1 MKHRGISSRWGIAA
15 LAGLAALSVLAAACG
30 DDDDATTPTQAAT
43 TAAASST
50 AAASASASSSASA
63 SATSA
68 VKGFTDAGYKAAGL
82 DKAKNVTVDKGAS
95 IKIGISSALSG
106 DVKSLGAPIADSAE
120 AAGQGV
126 DISGHK
132 IEFVREDDLCTPEGG
147 PAAADRLVKANVV
160 AVVGPICS
168 GGTRAS
174 LSIYDKAGI
183 THVSPS
189 ATAGD
194 LTAPTRAEG
203 PYVTF
208 FRVPVLNSDEAREQ
222 AKFAMTKLNAKKAFV
237 VFDTDDY
244 GKDLSQQFQSFFKE
258 QGGTI
263 VGSPAGYEKKQTDF
277 KSIISNIKA
286 AKPDVVY
293 MAGFYAEATP
303 FLKQLRAESDL
314 KTVPF
319 LGGDGIK
326 NDELLKGAGADA
338 EGAYLALPGTTGAKF
353 ADYKAK
359 YKDAESATFGA
370 ESWDAATILIN
381 AIKAASK
388 DDGGKLTIDL
398 KALNDAVKNTNLEG
412 ASGTIKFGPNGD
424 RAGAV
429 VRFFQVKSG
438 KYEEIK

>member
-1 MKHRGISSRWGIAA
+1 LKHRGIRTRWGAIFLVA
-15 LAGLAALSVLAAACG
+15 LAALSLFAAACG
-30 DDDDATTPTQAAT
+30 DDDDNTSKTATQANGGG
-43 TAAASST
+43 
-50 AAASASASSSASA
+50 
-63 SATSA
+63 
-68 VKGFTDAGYKAAGL
+68 KGFTDAGYKAAGL
-82 DKAKNVTVDKGAS
+82 DKAKNVTVEKGAS

-106 DVKSLGAPIADSAE
+106 DVKSLGEPIADSAT
-120 AAGQGV
+120 AAGDGV

-147 PAAADRLVKANVV
+147 PAAADRLVKAGVV

-174 LSIYDKAGI
+174 LAIYDKAGI

-208 FRVPVLNSDEAREQ
+208 FRVPVLNSDEAKAQ
-222 AKFAMTKLNAKKAFV
+222 AAFAVDKLKAKKAFV

-244 GKDLSQQFQSFFKE
+244 GKDLSQQFQDAFKAK
-258 QGGTI
+258 GGTI

-286 AKPDVVY
+286 AKPDMVY

-303 FLKQLRAESDL
+303 FLKQLRADSEL
-314 KTVPF
+314 KSLPF
-319 LGGDGIK
+319 MGGDGIK

-359 YKDAESATFGA
+359 YKGADTATFGA
-370 ESWDAATILIN
+370 ESWDSATILIE
-381 AIKAASK
+381 AIKKASK

-398 KALNDAVKNTNLEG
+398 KALNEAVKNTNLEG
-412 ASGTIKFGPNGD
+412 ASGKITFGSNGD

-438 KYEEIK
+438 KYEELK